1 MPQYLCSVLK
11 NQKMKKKVEV
21 FTAGC
26 SVCNLVVDLIKN
38 NASDSCDVVIYDL
51 IKQCESKECLSKV
64 AEYGIKAIPAVA
76 VNGQLLNCCKSTG
89 ISKEELVKAG
99 VLKS

>member
-1 MPQYLCSVLK
+1 
-11 NQKMKKKVEV
+11 MKKKVEV

-26 SVCNLVVDLIKN
+26 SVCNPVIELIKN

-51 IKQCESKECLSKV
+51 IKQCESKECLLKV
-64 AEYGIKAIPAVA
+64 AEYGIKSVPAVA
-76 VNGQLLNCCKSTG
+76 VDGELLNCCKSTG
-89 ISKEELVKAG
+89 ISREELVKAG